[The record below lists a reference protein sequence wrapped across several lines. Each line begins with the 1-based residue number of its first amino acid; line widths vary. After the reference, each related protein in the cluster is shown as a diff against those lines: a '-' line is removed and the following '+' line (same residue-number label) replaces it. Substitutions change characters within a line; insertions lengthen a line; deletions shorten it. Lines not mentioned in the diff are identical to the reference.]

1 MINSLSPIRPVSALN
16 FNVQQLSA
24 GQVVRL
30 TVVEPGINGG
40 IVSLGG
46 ALFRAQGQLP
56 SEPGQAFWALVER
69 ATPELIHVRQL
80 PSRQTQQGPPTPSNL
95 ASLIGLPKGAD
106 TDLVIRA
113 FLRWGLPIDPQAVR
127 DLLAE
132 MKNVPQ
138 HLRTVWIEARVW
150 LSGLNWPR
158 ESAAG
163 ATGLPGQQE
172 LAQGRE
178 QEGAVYLK
186 AGTQENM
193 DGRVAVGDRMARA
206 MDYLLGRENAG
217 PEGLQALN
225 RAEAPAGQ
233 GQVFAAHLNAMPFFE
248 GRVFWLDEPVKQA
261 NGKERPARVV
271 LHVRSNTLGD
281 LWVDLEFNERGLNAG
296 VYLQDE
302 KTAGLA
308 RRWAPVLE
316 EQLKA
321 LGLELQRVA
330 VEQRD
335 IRSPLGLLLPGEVS
349 YEPINERA

>member
-56 SEPGQAFWALVER
+56 SEPGQAFWALVEQ

-95 ASLIGLPKGAD
+95 ASLIGLPKGVD

-113 FLRWGLPIDPQAVR
+113 FLRWRLPIDPQAVR

-138 HLRTVWIEARVW
+138 HLRAGWIEARVW
-150 LSGLNWPR
+150 LSSLGWVKDGT
-158 ESAAG
+158 AG
-163 ATGLPGQQE
+163 TTAPPGQQ
-172 LAQGRE
+172 
-178 QEGAVYLK
+178 QEAVDLR
-186 AGTQENM
+186 AGVPGGM
-193 DGRVAVGDRMARA
+193 VSRVAVSDRMARA
-206 MDYLLGRENAG
+206 LDYLLGRENVGPAG
-217 PEGLQALN
+217 LEALN

-233 GQVFAAHLNAMPFFE
+233 GQVFVAHLNAMPFFE

-302 KTAGLA
+302 KTAGVA

-321 LGLELQRVA
+321 LGLELHGIT
-330 VEQRD
+330 VEQKS
-335 IRSPLGLLLPGEVS
+335 ISSPLGLLFPGEVS